1 LTDTCNFI
9 DHTRVAS
16 RIVEPGN
23 VGIMNLFVGN
33 LSPDTTNGD
42 LLKLFNEFGYVL
54 SARVIIDPT
63 TGRSRQFGFVSMA
76 DRFEAFDA
84 IDNLDM
90 TYFQGQIISVKE
102 AKGSKETPGKSPTR
116 NDRRAKNK
124 Q

>member
-1 LTDTCNFI
+1 
-9 DHTRVAS
+9 
-16 RIVEPGN
+16 
-23 VGIMNLFVGN
+23 MNLFVGN

-42 LLKLFNEFGYVL
+42 LLKLFTEFGYVL
-54 SARVIIDPT
+54 SARVIIDPA

-84 IDNLDM
+84 IDNLDK

-102 AKGSKETPGKSPTR
+102 AKGSKETSGKSPAR
-116 NDRRAKNK
+116 NDGQTKNK